1 MWAHV
6 ERKAC
11 CVRHPSRDELM
22 STVNKVWA
30 EMSEAEVVK
39 ICSVFR
45 KRMKKCVEMG
55 GNSF

>member
-1 MWAHV
+1 
-6 ERKAC
+6 
-11 CVRHPSRDELM
+11 M

-45 KRMKKCVEMG
+45 KRMKKCVEME
-55 GNSF
+55 GNSFE